1 MKDKYIIPTL
11 IQYTRLATKGILH
24 TCRKRQ
30 TPKNLVPKMI
40 GSLLPEVGGN
50 LLLNQSQ
57 TKIHQVP
64 AAGKEIH

>member
-1 MKDKYIIPTL
+1 
-11 IQYTRLATKGILH
+11 
-24 TCRKRQ
+24 
-30 TPKNLVPKMI
+30 MI